1 MLGPLVDASV
11 TSLDAL
17 TRDSCRL
24 VAVKTYAPTP
34 SASLTCRVCSQQPGR
49 QLHALVSWLTA
60 VDAVTVC
67 VQVCFAMFMPNLL
80 RNFLYV
86 RHNSGCWWLDLI
98 LRFVASELHC
108 CTNFSRKFFWSSEW

>member
-1 MLGPLVDASV
+1 M
-11 TSLDAL
+11 
-17 TRDSCRL
+17 
-24 VAVKTYAPTP
+24 
-34 SASLTCRVCSQQPGR
+34 
-49 QLHALVSWLTA
+49 LTA
-60 VDAVTVC
+60 VAAVTVC